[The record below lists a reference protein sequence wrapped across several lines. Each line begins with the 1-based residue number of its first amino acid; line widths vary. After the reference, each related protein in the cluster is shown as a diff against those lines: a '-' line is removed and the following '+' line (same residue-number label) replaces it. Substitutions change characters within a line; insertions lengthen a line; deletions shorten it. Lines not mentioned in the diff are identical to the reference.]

1 MRPVAR
7 VLSTTIVLL
16 VAFGCLSPA
25 EEKLK
30 VGDKA
35 PEFSLPAASKDSI
48 MRTEI
53 SLSSL
58 IGKNAIIVAFYPA
71 DWSGGCTKEMCTMRD
86 NFADLG
92 SLGATV
98 LGISGDYV
106 FSHREWAKALG
117 LPFLLLS
124 DHKHQV
130 ARDYGSYNDVTGFNI
145 RKVFVI
151 DRTGAIAYI
160 DPAYIAGSPASFDK
174 LKTALSTIH

>member
-1 MRPVAR
+1 MQSPHRILSVATF
-7 VLSTTIVLL
+7 LI
-16 VAFGCLSPA
+16 VAFCCQSSA

-35 PEFSLPAASKDSI
+35 PEFTLPAASKDSI
-48 MRTEI
+48 IRAEI
-53 SLSSL
+53 ALSSL

-71 DWSGGCTKEMCTMRD
+71 DWSGGCTKEMCTLRD

-106 FSHREWAKALG
+106 YSHREWAKALG

-124 DHKHQV
+124 DHNHQV
-130 ARDYGSYNDVTGFNI
+130 ARDYGSYNDATGFNI
-145 RKVFVI
+145 RKVFVV
-151 DRTGAIAYI
+151 DRTGTIAYI